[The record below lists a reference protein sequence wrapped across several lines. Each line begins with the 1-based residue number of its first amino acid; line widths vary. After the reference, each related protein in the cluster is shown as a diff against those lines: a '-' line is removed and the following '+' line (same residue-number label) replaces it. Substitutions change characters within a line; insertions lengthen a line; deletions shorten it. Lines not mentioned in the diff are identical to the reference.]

1 MAELGVFEANL
12 SLELLQQ
19 LPSLQMLLV
28 DPYHLRLRGRA
39 EDQPQGRSEA
49 ALQLAAEK
57 LQHLRPRATHLL
69 QGSIEAAQWVERSM
83 YGEGGKG
90 PKVWEGDTQ
99 VDFCEFHR
107 LPTFHLRFFSWKD
120 LYPAKSKSVRIKM
133 PRSNV

>member
-12 SLELLQQ
+12 SLELLKQ

-28 DPYHLRLRGRA
+28 DPYHLRPRGRA
-39 EDQPQGRSEA
+39 EDQPQGRSDA

-83 YGEGGKG
+83 FGEGGKG
-90 PKVWEGDTQ
+90 SESLG
-99 VDFCEFHR
+99 R
-107 LPTFHLRFFSWKD
+107 
-120 LYPAKSKSVRIKM
+120 
-133 PRSNV
+133 

>member
-83 YGEGGKG
+83 YGEGGRVRKSGKVTLRWIFASFTDFQHFIYVFFLEG
-90 PKVWEGDTQ
+90 PLSSKV
-99 VDFCEFHR
+99 
-107 LPTFHLRFFSWKD
+107 
-120 LYPAKSKSVRIKM
+120 
-133 PRSNV
+133 